1 MINKIT
7 VKGKQEVMGINIP
20 VVEGGFGE
28 GQKVILAKTVSE
40 IHRMRI
46 DKVNSLIKD
55 NLSEFEK
62 NVDILDIK
70 TEPFQGFVL
79 ENKLLTKAEWG
90 NSKNIYLL
98 SRRGY
103 LKLVAMMSN
112 NNEKK
117 WEVMNNLIDDYF
129 SMKAEQKNEF
139 ENLSPELQM
148 SYNLLRAME
157 KQEKRTKKLE
167 DEVSQIKGV
176 MLSKNNVNNWRKTCK
191 NILIRT
197 AANMGEVNEYLGDL
211 YTLSYT
217 WLEERLHINLD
228 KRLHNARKRMIK
240 QGASKTEAEKL
251 NALDIIE
258 NDKKLIETYIQIVRE
273 IGVKYSR

>member
-28 GQKVILAKTVSE
+28 GQKVILAKTISE
-40 IHRMRI
+40 LHKTRI
-46 DKVNSLIKD
+46 NDIQDLINKHIG
-55 NLSEFEK
+55 EFEEGIE
-62 NVDILDIK
+62 ILDLCNKKFK
-70 TEPFQGFVL
+70 TDAIGLGFI
-79 ENKLLTKAEWG
+79 TS
-90 NSKNIYLL
+90 NSQKNCYLL
-98 SRRGY
+98 SQRGY
-103 LKLVAMMSN
+103 LKLVSMMSN